1 MQSIK
6 INQEQSII
14 QVLIILS
21 RLEFVLATINRE
33 KLMEKERLEMAFR
46 MFDRDGSGTISTEE
60 IKQLFGANT
69 KIAESVF

>member
-1 MQSIK
+1 
-6 INQEQSII
+6 
-14 QVLIILS
+14 
-21 RLEFVLATINRE
+21 
-33 KLMEKERLEMAFR
+33 MEKERLEMAFR